1 MTIEPGSSEYWDGRY
16 ATIGAA
22 KVSWYQ
28 EHPAPSMRL
37 IETLGLDA
45 RAPIVD
51 VGGGASTLVDALVR
65 SGFIDVTVV
74 DISQRALDEA
84 ASRVPDPGVTW
95 VRADVRTWQPSR
107 RFALWHDRA
116 AYHFLTRPE
125 DQRRY
130 WGRVREHLEPGGH
143 VIIATFAEDGPEMC
157 SGLPVQRHSHD
168 QLLAAMGP
176 GFTEV
181 ARERETHVTP
191 TGGEQRFI
199 WLIAGW
205 AGADRPI

>member
-1 MTIEPGSSEYWDGRY
+1 MTIEPGSPEYWDGRY

-22 KVSWYQ
+22 NVSWYQ

-37 IETLGLDA
+37 IDTLGLDP

-65 SGFIDVTVV
+65 DGFGDVTVV
-74 DISQRALDEA
+74 DISQRALDDA
-84 ASRVPDPGVTW
+84 AARVPDAAVTW

-107 RFALWHDRA
+107 RYALWHDRA
-116 AYHFLTRPE
+116 AYHFLTQPQ
-125 DQRRY
+125 DQQGY
-130 WGRVREHLEPGGH
+130 WRRVREHLQPGGH

-168 QLLAAMGP
+168 DLLVAMGP
-176 GFTEV
+176 GFTAV

-191 TGGEQRFI
+191 AAGEQRFI
-199 WLIAGW
+199 WLVARW
-205 AGADRPI
+205 AGVDRPG